1 MLNANPYPATKELF
15 AEFYNNAVSNLIKYV
30 VSGDIVC
37 YTYNAGTYPNI
48 MRKLKSIYNDIFHVE
63 TGIGY
68 FNTYADFRAFESYHC
83 HSYVMGHNNKSG
95 KRPYGGTSPGA
106 PSFSDWVIP
115 NYFEEGDFDFSPN
128 DKEDYFVY
136 LGRMHRWTKGTE
148 IAMQVSEKCNLPLLM
163 AGPDE
168 PDGHFKK
175 TKLPKG
181 IEYVGSVGLDERRK
195 LLSKAKG
202 KFMPSLFAE
211 PFGGSGVESLLSG
224 TPVISTDWASFSE
237 WNLHG
242 YTGYRCRT
250 FSEFCWAANNID
262 SIDNEFCYNWAK
274 GRYTLPVVGKKF
286 DRMFTYIQNIYNGDG
301 FYENEELD
309 NLDYLEFS
317 DNLNVCKGF
326 LNE

>member
-1 MLNANPYPATKELF
+1 
-15 AEFYNNAVSNLIKYV
+15 
-30 VSGDIVC
+30 
-37 YTYNAGTYPNI
+37 

-168 PDGHFKK
+168 PDGYFKK

-181 IEYVGSVGLDERRK
+181 IETKPTKLMFRILDQGALQEDSKKDKVEIFKVPSGERK
-195 LLSKAKG
+195 IENALNLLNKALYNINNKNFV
-202 KFMPSLFAE
+202 KNKMSCL
-211 PFGGSGVESLLSG
+211 
-224 TPVISTDWASFSE
+224 
-237 WNLHG
+237 
-242 YTGYRCRT
+242 YC
-250 FSEFCWAANNID
+250 EFNKTKYC
-262 SIDNEFCYNWAK
+262 
-274 GRYTLPVVGKKF
+274 P
-286 DRMFTYIQNIYNGDG
+286 
-301 FYENEELD
+301 
-309 NLDYLEFS
+309 
-317 DNLNVCKGF
+317 
-326 LNE
+326 